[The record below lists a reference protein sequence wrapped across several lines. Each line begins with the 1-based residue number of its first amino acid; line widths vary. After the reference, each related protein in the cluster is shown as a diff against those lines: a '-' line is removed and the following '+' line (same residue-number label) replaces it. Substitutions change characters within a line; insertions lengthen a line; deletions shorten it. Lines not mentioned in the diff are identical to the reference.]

1 MSIHLSFQPNNVTKK
16 LIVVLPDRAR
26 DIILARYGLGKNN
39 EKMTLEAIG
48 NLYGITRE
56 RVRQIENHSFNVIRK
71 SEVYEEQELSFNE
84 LEKAIASL
92 GGVIAEDQLLSSLTD
107 NERLQNHI
115 LFLLELGRNF
125 KKKKED
131 KYLKNHWY
139 IEENLHSEIHKA
151 IKNLY
156 ESLSDEELVAES
168 EMIDRFL
175 ENVRGVSE
183 DYRNAEIARRWLGVA
198 KHIDRNPLGEWGRA
212 TSPNVRVKGMRDY
225 AYLVIRKHGSPM
237 HFREVAQKIEEV
249 FGKKAH
255 IATTH
260 NELIKDP
267 RFVLVGRGLYAL
279 REWGYMT
286 GVVKDVIKKILKK
299 EGPLSREEI
308 VDKVMKE
315 RYVKGNTI
323 LVNLQDADVF
333 GRDLQGR
340 YFLKESSSQ

>member
-1 MSIHLSFQPNNVTKK
+1 
-16 LIVVLPDRAR
+16 
-26 DIILARYGLGKNN
+26 
-39 EKMTLEAIG
+39 MTLEAIG

-71 SEVYEEQELSFNE
+71 SDVYDEQSFSFAE
-84 LEKAIASL
+84 LESAISSL
-92 GGVIAEDQLLSSLTD
+92 GGVVAEDQLLENITD

-115 LFLLELGRNF
+115 TFLLELGSNF

-139 IEENLHSEIHKA
+139 IEDDLHRKIHQA
-151 IKNLY
+151 IRALY
-156 ESLSDEELVAES
+156 ESLSDEELITEKD
-168 EMIDRFL
+168 MIDRFL
-175 ENVRGVSE
+175 GHIKDVSDE
-183 DYRNAEIARRWLGVA
+183 YRNAEVARRWLGVA
-198 KHIDRNPLGEWGRA
+198 KHIDRNPLGEWGLA
-212 TSPNVRVKGMRDY
+212 TSPNIRVKGMRDY

-237 HFREVAQKIEEV
+237 HFREVAEKIENM
-249 FGKKAH
+249 FGKEAH
-255 IATTH
+255 VATVH
-260 NELIKDP
+260 NELIKDS

-299 EGPLSREEI
+299 NGPLSREEI
-308 VDKVMKE
+308 VEKVMKE

-323 LVNLQDADVF
+323 LVNLQDDEVF

-340 YFLKESSSQ
+340 YFLKEVSEN

>member
-1 MSIHLSFQPNNVTKK
+1 MSINLTFQPNNVTKK
-16 LIVVLPDRAR
+16 LIVVLPERAR
-26 DIILARYGLGKNN
+26 DILLARYGLGKSS

-71 SEVYEEQELSFNE
+71 SDVYDEQAVSFNE
-84 LEKAIASL
+84 LEEVINSL
-92 GGVIAEDQLLSSLTD
+92 GGVVAEDQFLQNVTT

-115 LFLLELGRNF
+115 LFLLELGHNF

-139 IEENLHSEIHKA
+139 IEEDLHSKIHGA
-151 IKNLY
+151 IRELY
-156 ESLSDEELVAES
+156 ETLSDEELVAES
-168 EMIDRFL
+168 EIIDRFL
-175 ENVRGVSE
+175 SHIKGVSE
-183 DYRNAEIARRWLGVA
+183 EYRNAEIARRWLGVA
-198 KHIDRNPLGEWGRA
+198 KRIDRNPLGEWGRA
-212 TSPNVRVKGMRDY
+212 SSPNVRVKGMRDY

-237 HFREVAQKIEEV
+237 HFREVAEKIEEV

-255 IATTH
+255 VATTH
-260 NELIKDP
+260 NELIKDS

-286 GVVKDVIKKILKK
+286 GVVKDVIRKILKK

-308 VDKVMKE
+308 IEKVMKE

-323 LVNLQDADVF
+323 LVNLQDSEVF

-340 YFLKESSSQ
+340 YFLKEESIQ

>member
-1 MSIHLSFQPNNVTKK
+1 MSIHLSFQPNNITKK
-16 LIVVLPDRAR
+16 LVVVLPERAR

-71 SEVYEEQELSFNE
+71 SGVYEEQSFTFDE
-84 LEKAIASL
+84 LENVINSL
-92 GGVIAEDQLLSSLTD
+92 GGVVAEDQLLNNISP

-115 LFLLELGRNF
+115 VFLLELGRNF

-131 KYLKNHWY
+131 KHLKNHWY
-139 IEENLHSEIHKA
+139 IEEELHGKIHKA
-151 IKNLY
+151 IRQLY

-168 EMIDRFL
+168 EIINRFL
-175 ENVRGVSE
+175 DKIQDVSDE
-183 DYRNAEIARRWLGVA
+183 YRDAEIVRRWLGVA

-212 TSPNVRVKGMRDY
+212 SSPNVRVKGMRDY
-225 AYLVIRKHGSPM
+225 AYLVIRRHGSPM
-237 HFREVAQKIEEV
+237 HFREVAEKIEEM

-255 IATTH
+255 VATTH
-260 NELIKDP
+260 NELIKDS

-279 REWGYMT
+279 KEWGYMT

-299 EGPLSREEI
+299 NGPLSKEDIIE
-308 VDKVMKE
+308 KVMKE

-323 LVNLQDADVF
+323 LVNLQDTEVF

-340 YFLKESSSQ
+340 YFLKETEL